1 MSGIVQQKSGVATGT
16 TIGVTFDNPVAQGNL
31 LIAAI
36 FTPSTNP
43 SSETDNQ
50 GNTYFAAT
58 EQSPSAGFLFNIYYA
73 KASANGSVTITVNF
87 GSSTTVHLH
96 IFEVSGGY
104 DTFEQAG
111 ENYNGTNSLNGTV
124 STSGATTHAT
134 SFVFAMFADNFGS
147 GVTWTPGSGYTAGQ
161 TTASGHVV
169 FSEGGEITGAGIQ
182 TATASQNFSSVIA
195 SVIVTFY
202 TSGGG
207 VTITTTGLPNGSQV
221 QAYSAT
227 LAATGGTPPY
237 TWTILS
243 GSLPPGLTLSSSGVI
258 SGTPTGAGT
267 YSFTVKVTD
276 SASGSATANLS
287 IVVAVLLG
295 GGFYAH
301 QSVEKSAK
309 KPSPAPC
316 PAPIPF
322 WYNPGKTRK

>member
-1 MSGIVQQKSGVATGT
+1 MSGIVQQKSNVVTGT
-16 TIGVTFDNPVAQGNL
+16 SIGATFDNPVAQGNL

-43 SSETDNQ
+43 SSVGD
-50 GNTYFAAT
+50 GVNTYFTAT

-73 KASANGSVTITVNF
+73 KATANGSVTITVNF

-111 ENYNGTNSLNGTV
+111 ENYNNTNSLNGTV
-124 STSGATTHAT
+124 STSGSTTHAK

-161 TTASGHVV
+161 TTSGGHVV
-169 FSEGGEITGAGIQ
+169 FSEGGEINGAGVQ

-202 TSGGG
+202 ASGGG
-207 VTITTTGLPNGSQV
+207 GGLTITTTGLPDGSQV
-221 QAYSAT
+221 FAYSAT
-227 LAATGGTPPY
+227 LQATGGTPPY
-237 TWTILS
+237 GWSIIS
-243 GSLPPGLTLSSSGVI
+243 GSLPPGLTLNSSTGVI

-267 YSFTVKVTD
+267 YNFTVQVTD
-276 SASGSATANLS
+276 SASNTATANLS
-287 IVVAVLLG
+287 ILVAVLLAG
-295 GGFYAH
+295 GSYWYLNSQQA
-301 QSVEKSAK
+301 SEKPK
-309 KPSPAPC
+309 PAPK
-316 PAPIPF
+316 PF
-322 WYNPGKTRK
+322 YVDWSRK

>member
-1 MSGIVQQKSGVATGT
+1 MSGIVQQNSGVATGT
-16 TIGVTFDNPVAQGNL
+16 TIAVAFNNPVAQGNL

-43 SSETDNQ
+43 SSVGDGT
-50 GNTYFAAT
+50 NTYFTGT

-73 KASANGSVTITVNF
+73 KANANGTPTITVNF

-96 IFEVSGGY
+96 IFEVAGGY

-124 STSGATTHAT
+124 STSGSTTHAT

-169 FSEGGEITGAGIQ
+169 FSEGGEITGAGVQ

-202 TSGGG
+202 SSTGG
-207 VTITTTGLPNGSQV
+207 VVAITTTGLPNGSQV
-221 QAYSAT
+221 QSYSAT
-227 LAATGGTPPY
+227 LAATGGTQPY

-243 GSLPPGLTLSSSGVI
+243 GSLPPGLSLSSAGVI
-258 SGTPTGAGT
+258 SGTPTAAGT
-267 YSFTVKVTD
+267 FNFTVQVTD
-276 SASGSATANLS
+276 SASNSATKNLS
-287 IVVAVLLG
+287 IVVAVFLG
-295 GGFYAH
+295 GGYWAH
-301 QSVEKSAK
+301 QSPQTDK
-309 KPSPAPC
+309 KPRPAPFYY
-316 PAPIPF
+316 PD
-322 WYNPGKTRK
+322 WSRK